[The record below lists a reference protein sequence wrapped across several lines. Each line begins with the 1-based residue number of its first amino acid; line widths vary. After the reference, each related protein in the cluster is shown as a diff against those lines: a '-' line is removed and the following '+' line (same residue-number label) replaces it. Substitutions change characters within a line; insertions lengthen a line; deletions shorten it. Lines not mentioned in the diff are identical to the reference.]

1 MPTGIIVFFLSLVN
15 FLRQGLSFDYF
26 SFSFTIFFSLPFFF
40 FFQTGISSFYHLRG
54 DHSLSSFQSSSS
66 HLPVRLEFLGS
77 IPKCSTRQPSLT
89 NASPAGRYEFELRR
103 ICRFHI
109 LQARAES
116 IMQQI
121 ALDHFDRAAT
131 VHAKEHY
138 YPMLALS
145 HGLTHPNT
153 PSLPSTSI
161 NRHSF
166 VNDTLGLLN
175 LCQTR
180 RGFISNRS
188 THYRRQLA
196 NLFPRRVW
204 VPAEWRLHL
213 RFLSFHCLDYQDRLV
228 EDERINNRKRKAIDT
243 PYHLSSL
250 VLDSPS
256 LQSVAVQTDAPPRVS
271 SVSTVTDI
279 SLYVGQ
285 QQPGPSN
292 RVVKREI
299 ETDNQTPESRSGQ
312 SCQNPI
318 HLE

>member
-1 MPTGIIVFFLSLVN
+1 MPGTISSCLFLIFFS
-15 FLRQGLSFDYF
+15 Y
-26 SFSFTIFFSLPFFF
+26 SFTIFFFSTCF

-66 HLPVRLEFLGS
+66 HLLDRLEFLGS
-77 IPKCSTRQPSLT
+77 IPKCSSRQPSLT

-103 ICRFHI
+103 VARFNI

-121 ALDHFDRAAT
+121 AMDHFDRAAT
-131 VHAKEHY
+131 VHMKDHY
-138 YPMLALS
+138 YPLLALS
-145 HGLTHPNT
+145 HGRSPNE
-153 PSLPSTSI
+153 PSLPSSSI
-161 NRHSF
+161 NRNSF
-166 VNDTLGLLN
+166 VNDPLGLLN

-180 RGFISNRS
+180 RGFLSNRS
-188 THYRRQLA
+188 THFRRQLA

-204 VPAEWRLHL
+204 VPAEWKLHL
-213 RFLSFHCLDYQDRLV
+213 RFLSFHCLDYEDRLA
-228 EDERINNRKRKAIDT
+228 EDERINNRKRKAVYT
-243 PYHLSSL
+243 GTLSSL
-250 VLDSPS
+250 VIDSPS

-292 RVVKREI
+292 RVIKREGK
-299 ETDNQTPESRSGQ
+299 TDNQTSEGHNG
-312 SCQNPI
+312 QNPI